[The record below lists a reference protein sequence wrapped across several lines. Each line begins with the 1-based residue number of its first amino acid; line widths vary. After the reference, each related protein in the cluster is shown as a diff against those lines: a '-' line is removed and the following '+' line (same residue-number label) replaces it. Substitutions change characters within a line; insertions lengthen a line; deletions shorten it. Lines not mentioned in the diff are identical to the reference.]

1 MDNVQSQGEDGS
13 GKIGRYIYI
22 CIYIILYVWWY
33 AKGVQ
38 GSGWQWKTWK
48 SDCNT
53 WGFHGECRYNGN
65 IMALVIDCWSALTIL
80 RHCSPLWGKIKQ
92 TRRLLCI
99 QFPQRYGFTLLHC
112 NKNLELQILQQDD
125 TDTAS
130 KKKTPVVCIAEA
142 VLVAQP
148 EKGID
153 WWKKNI
159 HLHLMIP
166 RIDPLAI
173 ARCLCA
179 SEPHT

>member
-1 MDNVQSQGEDGS
+1 M
-13 GKIGRYIYI
+13 
-22 CIYIILYVWWY
+22 
-33 AKGVQ
+33 
-38 GSGWQWKTWK
+38 
-48 SDCNT
+48 
-53 WGFHGECRYNGN
+53 
-65 IMALVIDCWSALTIL
+65 
-80 RHCSPLWGKIKQ
+80 
-92 TRRLLCI
+92 CI